1 MHDEKSGGH
10 FYPGGYRLAILA
22 AMSHQIDLD
31 RLVAALQQMGA
42 STDAH
47 REFLADSVAEGRS
60 IDAVLQRLESDGAI
74 DPSQSAVLRQML
86 DSLPESASP
95 DDVQAFIDDALQTI
109 SPESASS
116 DASQHDTLTDSQ
128 LDSVEQNPK
137 QTTPVEDDPFSTIP
151 SDAGGEVDP
160 YQTMPNPDLGPTREV
175 TSHGHD
181 RFRKLHKHAEG
192 GLGMVSLAEDLDFGR
207 GVAIKEIKE
216 RFADILD
223 SQNRFIYEAEIT
235 GRLEH
240 PGIVPVYA
248 LGRYDDGRPYYAMR
262 FITGKSLADEITTLH
277 AAENAEQFTGRL
289 RSLLN
294 RFQSVCN
301 TIEYAH
307 SRGVLHRDLKPA
319 NIMLGEYGEN
329 LVVDW
334 GLAKAS
340 DHATEDADQGQPVPL
355 SGSGGAHTQQ
365 GAVIGTPYYMSPE
378 QAKGDSQQMGP
389 QADVY
394 SLGATLYQLLTG
406 IAPFS
411 NQGFASVADLL
422 QEVRN
427 GNVPSPRTIRS
438 DLPKPLVAICMAA
451 MDPDRKRRYKT
462 ARELADDVDRYLAD
476 ERVSVVE
483 ESLFGRAGRWA
494 RKNRSLSAALI
505 GSTFVIALATS
516 TATVISLNA
525 LEETKTAQRAVEQ
538 ANIKLQD
545 QLALSQAEQ
554 QYDGLIVVEER
565 RQSEPT
571 LPVAQMQLEPQLAQ
585 TLMGTLD
592 EIESLRQRVGE
603 PATDDLRRTRLL
615 NVWTNPINLLL
626 DQRELTLAIE
636 SQIEAE
642 LERVAS
648 EYPWSDSEEF
658 LATDARIR
666 QRLETRLQQWRPLV
680 AEAYP
685 DDSFSENAGVWVRQ
699 PVDFSDEWTL
709 PLQAN
714 PQGNVSLTVDF
725 GVESLQTPMIGLL
738 INSDEERGYQF
749 VVADQDYDP
758 SYLPDDLITLEES
771 NRLDRVR
778 MYIIRKDPLR
788 GDSILR
794 RQPIK
799 LQDDLR
805 LRARRQGLM
814 ALSFSVGGS
823 DAMEFQDPFPLSPKH
838 PGQLGLICPP
848 SATVHLPVMEY
859 QVTDETS
866 LVGDREIQLG
876 DEAFAADDIS
886 GARTHY
892 AKRPHDV
899 EALFKLALTYEFNYP
914 EEYLQRLEQIVEN
927 YSPSGSDDEN
937 ASRWY
942 LIAAVRL
949 LAVYADTPLLRVRM
963 SYLHDK
969 LQTLYSM
976 EDVQRMIPASDK
988 LQFSKMLVKA
998 GQRSRIAFLT
1008 EGDADALRSAIDL
1021 FSEDPTWRRMA
1032 VWRWCDVIR
1041 CDRSLTPHEAR
1052 LQAIPEIRTLLDEID
1067 RLPQP
1072 DEIERA
1078 AMLSDLVWMLILE
1091 EQYDEASQAI
1101 SPWLDKEID
1110 AIPSAHLPLLID
1122 RARIAYAQEDLTAAR
1137 RDIEAFLQ
1145 RVDPKTPIEGIHY
1158 SHFSEA
1164 CGILGIILEDQ
1175 GDLEGANKAWLEG
1188 RIRNWYKGWPTPLEL
1203 SSISGVPMVLEA
1215 FNAEPILVCWSDG
1228 YRPGEMRKV
1237 MEAVLGGSGVDDR
1250 VLLNIILRSEK
1261 IPPEWIEEI
1270 SSHVHSGPRGRRI
1283 GRAKLLRQDSMR
1295 DVFLLPL
1302 NMILYQAILQIA
1314 YEGDETLEQYPEVDS
1329 ILYNQCISLI
1339 DHFQDGDFFQR
1350 EMQFIVGAWS
1360 GVDWNSKTFE
1370 ELVQRFDDPPLTSG
1384 LALVFSI
1391 QMIKHHGKLELGREI
1406 LQQYVF
1412 DRADQV
1418 PELYLQMARD
1428 ALQTKPIQ

>member
-1 MHDEKSGGH
+1 MSHQLDLD
-10 FYPGGYRLAILA
+10 RILA
-22 AMSHQIDLD
+22 ALRH
-31 RLVAALQQMGA
+31 MGA
-42 STDAH
+42 SADAH
-47 REFLADSVAEGRS
+47 QDFLRDAVDTGQS
-60 IDAVLQRLESDGAI
+60 IDTILQRMESDGAI
-74 DPSQSAVLRQML
+74 DPSQSSVIRQMF
-86 DSLPESASP
+86 DSLPESASQQE
-95 DDVQAFIDDALQTI
+95 VQAFVDAALQTFP
-109 SPESASS
+109 PEVSTD

-128 LDSVEQNPK
+128 LDSVEQSTGAADPG
-137 QTTPVEDDPFSTIP
+137 EADPFSTIP
-151 SDAGGEVDP
+151 SAAENDP
-160 YQTMPNPDLGPTREV
+160 YQTLPNTDLGPTREV
-175 TSHGHD
+175 TSHGQD

-207 GVAIKEIKE
+207 DVAIKEIKE

-262 FITGKSLADEITTLH
+262 FITGNSLADEIATLH
-277 AAENAEQFTGRL
+277 APENGEHFTGRL

-334 GLAKAS
+334 GLAKAT
-340 DHATEDADQGQPVPL
+340 DHVAETADPGQPVSL
-355 SGSGGAHTQQ
+355 SGSGGAKTQQ
-365 GAVIGTPYYMSPE
+365 GAVVGTPYYMSPE
-378 QAKGDSQQMGP
+378 QASGDPQQMGS

-394 SLGATLYQLLTG
+394 SLGATLYHLMTG

-411 NQGFASVADLL
+411 NQGFSSVGELL
-422 QEVRN
+422 EQVRS
-427 GNVPSPRTIRS
+427 GNVPSPRSIRS
-438 DLPKPLVAICMAA
+438 DLPKPLVAICRAA
-451 MDPDRKRRYKT
+451 MDPDRERRYKT
-462 ARELADDVDRYLAD
+462 ARELAEDVDRYLAD
-476 ERVSVVE
+476 ERVSVVR
-483 ESLFGRAGRWA
+483 ESWLGRAGRWA
-494 RKNRSLSAALI
+494 RKNRSWSAALI
-505 GSTFVIALATS
+505 ASTFVIALATS

-525 LEETKTAQRAVEQ
+525 LEETKTAQRAVER
-538 ANIKLQD
+538 ANVKLQN

-554 QYDGLIVVEER
+554 EYDGQIVVEER
-565 RQSEPT
+565 RQSQPN
-571 LPVAQMQLEPQLAQ
+571 LPVAEMQLDPQLAQ
-585 TLMGTLD
+585 TLTGTLD
-592 EIESLRQRVGE
+592 EIETLRQRVGE
-603 PATDDLRRTRLL
+603 PPQDELRRMRLL

-626 DQRELTLAIE
+626 DQRVITLEIE
-636 SQIEAE
+636 SRVEAE
-642 LERVAS
+642 LARVAA
-648 EYPWSDSEEF
+648 EYPWPKSKEF
-658 LATDARIR
+658 LATETQVR
-666 QRLETRLQQWRPLV
+666 QRLEQRLQQWRPLV

-685 DDSFSENAGVWVRQ
+685 EDEFSADDGVWVRE
-699 PVDFSDEWTL
+699 PVDFSDEWLL
-709 PLQAN
+709 PLQEN
-714 PQGNVSLTVDF
+714 PKGNVSIAVDF
-725 GVESLQTPMIGLL
+725 GIESLQTPMIGLL

-758 SYLPDDLITLEES
+758 SYLPDDLMTLEES
-771 NRLDRVR
+771 NQMDRVR

-794 RQPIK
+794 QQPVALK
-799 LQDDLR
+799 NNLR
-805 LRARRQGLM
+805 LRARRQGLTG
-814 ALSFSVGGS
+814 LSFSVGGR
-823 DAMEFQDPFPLSPKH
+823 DAMEFQDPFPLSPQH
-838 PGQLGLICPP
+838 PGELGLICPP
-848 SATVHLPVMEY
+848 SAVVQRPVLEY
-859 QVTDETS
+859 QVADDTS
-866 LVGDREIQLG
+866 LVADREIQLG

-886 GARTHY
+886 GARSHY
-892 AKRPHDV
+892 AKRPRDV
-899 EALFKLALTYEFNYP
+899 EALFKLALTYEYESP
-914 EEYLQRLEQIVEN
+914 QEYFQRLEEIVEN
-927 YSPSGSDDEN
+927 HSPSGSDDEN
-937 ASRWY
+937 DSRWY
-942 LIAAVRL
+942 LYAAVRL
-949 LAVYADTPLLRVRM
+949 LAVYADTPVLRVRM

-976 EDVQRMIPASDK
+976 EDVQRLIPASDK

-1021 FSEDPTWRRMA
+1021 FSEDPAWRRMA

-1052 LQAIPEIRTLLDEID
+1052 LQAIPELRSLLDEID
-1067 RLPQP
+1067 QLPQP

-1078 AMLSDLVWMLILE
+1078 AILSDLVWMLILE
-1091 EQYDEASQAI
+1091 QRYDDALQTIA
-1101 SPWLDKEID
+1101 PWLDDDID
-1110 AIPSAHLPLLID
+1110 KIASAHLPLLID
-1122 RARIAYAQEDLTAAR
+1122 RARIAHAQEDLPAAQ
-1137 RDIEAFLQ
+1137 RDLEAFLQ

-1175 GDLEGANKAWLEG
+1175 GDIAGANKLWLEG
-1188 RIRNWYKGWPTPLEL
+1188 RIRNWYKGWPTPQEL

-1228 YRPGEMRKV
+1228 YRAGEMRKV

-1261 IPPEWIEEI
+1261 IPPEWIEQI
-1270 SSHVHSGPRGRRI
+1270 SSHVNDGPRGRRI

-1314 YEGDETLEQYPEVDS
+1314 YEGDATLKQYPEVDS
-1329 ILYNQCISLI
+1329 ILYSQCISLI
-1339 DHFQDGDFFQR
+1339 DHFQEGAFFQR

-1360 GVDWNSKTFE
+1360 GVDWNGKTFE
-1370 ELVQRFDDPPLTSG
+1370 ELVQRLDDPPLTSG
-1384 LALVFSI
+1384 LALVFAM
-1391 QMIKHHGKLELGREI
+1391 QMIKHHGKLELGREV

-1412 DRADQV
+1412 DRADEI
-1418 PELYLQMARD
+1418 PELYLQLARD
-1428 ALQTKPIQ
+1428 ALQIKPVP